1 MNKYTNLKSGILV
14 IGLTLGICLTG
25 CTANTPVGKVEA
37 DFNSIKYTDN
47 SGNEHGINY
56 GTYMDA
62 LFANTAF
69 PNGKT
74 REDFEA
80 FISDNFKACGFDLDN
95 LDLGNA
101 DDFEKAKE
109 VVKKTLEDNG
119 VDTSN
124 ITDEQYKQFIEEWR
138 QSHSLEDTT
147 SSNTDSESTTDS
159 E

>member
-1 MNKYTNLKSGILV
+1 MTYKYTKLKSGIFV
-14 IGLTLGICLTG
+14 IGLALGICLTG

-147 SSNTDSESTTDS
+147 SSNTDSE
-159 E
+159 